1 MSATLEQAVEEVE
14 QPAGASLPELA
25 VPNAE
30 RAISIVNRWLHS
42 DVAFFIHV
50 SRAIFNSKTYCWHLP
65 VELAYPTTG
74 PLGVIGD
81 VYLHAATGQFVGRP
95 GVGELQQRAIA
106 LAEAHGFT
114 EDSEEDSEENEK

>member
-1 MSATLEQAVEEVE
+1 MNATIEQIEQATEVL
-14 QPAGASLPELA
+14 LPELA
-25 VPNAE
+25 APNAE
-30 RAISIVNRWLHS
+30 RAISMVNRWLHS

-81 VYLHAATGQFVGRP
+81 VFLHAATGQFIGRP
-95 GVGELQQRAIA
+95 GAEELQQRAIA

-114 EDSEEDSEENEK
+114 EEDNEEE